1 MSWEDWENVPTV
13 QYGHREDSPIYFRI
27 CPECFRYVKP
37 DEKSTIP
44 EYLESNATCKK
55 HGRVKMPF
63 CAWASDYEDD
73 TTNEWMKG
81 EAK

>member
-1 MSWEDWENVPTV
+1 MFDEEKNHPVV
-13 QYGHREDSPIYFRI
+13 QYGSGEDTPIYYRI
-27 CPECFRYVKP
+27 CPKCGQFVIP

-63 CAWASDYEDD
+63 ACWLSDLED
-73 TTNEWMKG
+73 
-81 EAK
+81 